1 MSTEK
6 YFLQMSECKW
16 PDHIFIS
23 RKKTFKICIYHKD
36 SQKPHPS
43 LYCIKND
50 EEAYPISIELL
61 NSKNKIIRESN
72 KNNNRYKK
80 LWTIINA
87 STDFKIKHSYCE
99 FSIRFDSLPPYYD
112 QPLRFRFKATS
123 NNVKIPMIEPFIT
136 RPFRVVRYQLRIS
149 CGPPLTFYKDDG
161 GMRNNHMTV
170 KVELFNPLQKTNE
183 KHKMT
188 VPLKCKLITE
198 HGKEIIGTMKK
209 KSSSNNNDNKSRPP
223 LHYLQLHED
232 YIIYN
237 KSRLPLHYL
246 QSLHSGINLFTV

>member
-1 MSTEK
+1 MSNRALVKDTLYQSLTPITTSYNQLLYTSNTININIK
-6 YFLQMSECKW
+6 FKHSN
-16 PDHIFIS
+16 IS
-23 RKKTFKICIYHKD
+23 
-36 SQKPHPS
+36 
-43 LYCIKND
+43 
-50 EEAYPISIELL
+50 
-61 NSKNKIIRESN
+61 KIICNQGFNQVRKHVPNIEAGAAIG
-72 KNNNRYKK
+72 
-80 LWTIINA
+80 T
-87 STDFKIKHSYCE
+87 STKIEAGEAIGTSTKIE
-99 FSIRFDSLPPYYD
+99 AGEAIGIQPPKGVLLHGPGTGTLLARACAN
-112 QPLRFRFKATS
+112 Q
-123 NNVKIPMIEPFIT
+123 T

-246 QSLHSGINLFTV
+246 QSLHSALN